1 MKRPVW
7 MIIFPLLLSGCSSLG
22 VSNWM
27 PTSWF
32 GSSDTVTGDSVLG
45 LDADTPVT
53 RDAISRQLGDGFQ
66 IRTGMQSNGADVLPY
81 AEVRQNDARVM
92 TVNGKADGQI
102 SSVDIDSP
110 EIKTEWGTHVGS
122 RFSDIYPKALG
133 ANCKIGQTEVASAV
147 ICQAPQDQRIR
158 YVFSGEWDGPQTLLP
173 PDATLRDWQ
182 IKRIIWQAAPA
193 P

>member
-1 MKRPVW
+1 MLATTREYRMKRPVW
-7 MIIFPLLLSGCSSLG
+7 MIVFPLLLSGCSSLG

-110 EIKTEWGTHVGS
+110 EIKTEWELMSVAGS
-122 RFSDIYPKALG
+122 AISTLKRSVPIAK
-133 ANCKIGQTEVASAV
+133 
-147 ICQAPQDQRIR
+147 
-158 YVFSGEWDGPQTLLP
+158 SGRPRWT
-173 PDATLRDWQ
+173 R
-182 IKRIIWQAAPA
+182 R
-193 P
+193 